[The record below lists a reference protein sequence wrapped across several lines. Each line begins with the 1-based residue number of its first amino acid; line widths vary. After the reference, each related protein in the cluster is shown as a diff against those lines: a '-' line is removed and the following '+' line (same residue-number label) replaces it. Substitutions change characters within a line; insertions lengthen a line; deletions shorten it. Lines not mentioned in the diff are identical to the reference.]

1 MLGVRTHNSVS
12 LARPAGVT
20 VRKERQG
27 RTRRLELLREQ
38 AKVSATP
45 EPGGSAGACR
55 PFYCLSLAS
64 GKAFTSARTGCHA
77 LPTVGFVARWLL
89 IN

>member
-45 EPGGSAGACR
+45 EPGGSAE
-55 PFYCLSLAS
+55 
-64 GKAFTSARTGCHA
+64 H
-77 LPTVGFVARWLL
+77 VARFIGSLL
-89 IN
+89 RPERLLLPRAQGVTHCPRSVSSLVGS